1 MKENLLGAAYNLLK
15 NHSKEEIEELVAI
28 LQKYNRCDPE
38 HRANCLMYGCKNAT
52 EPKQQRITEAIERYM
67 AKSAQDIY
75 MGPTSSRCSC
85 CGKIL

>member
-1 MKENLLGAAYNLLK
+1 MNENLLGAAYNLLK
-15 NHSKEEIEELVAI
+15 KHSKEEIEELVAT

-38 HRANCLMYGCKNAT
+38 HRSDCLKYGCKTAT
-52 EPKQQRITEAIERYM
+52 EANQQIITNAIERYL

-85 CGKIL
+85 CGKSL